1 MEVLELKDVKAVP
14 DIIHSYP
21 DRVKS
26 EATPLVIDN
35 GNLNLLYHIV
45 LYHETSV
52 TDIDKQLFCRVV
64 QLQSRMG
71 YREGASVNI

>member
-35 GNLNLLYHIV
+35 GNLNLLYRIV
-45 LYHETSV
+45 LYHTNIQV
-52 TDIDKQLFCRVV
+52 KGTAVIQNMKQV
-64 QLQSRMG
+64 
-71 YREGASVNI
+71 

>member
-14 DIIHSYP
+14 DIIHPYP

-35 GNLNLLYHIV
+35 GNLNLLYYIRQI
-45 LYHETSV
+45 Y
-52 TDIDKQLFCRVV
+52 K
-64 QLQSRMG
+64 
-71 YREGASVNI
+71 